1 MPQPQETQ
9 LAAQQISFLCVC
21 VSVHVCVVK
30 YWAWSLQQQGHKQ
43 SNTLSRPPLPPSP
56 PSFSFLGLV
65 RGLSSLVDVVQQSV
79 QQSRSHFVT
88 ESYLNS
94 LRFFLVLHKPC
105 SLATPIPWKPQN
117 HFKKLYSLAQLQT
130 LFFLRCEKQLCCS
143 GVSQD
148 ALRQLKKNFCLY
160 PLFNSKQLRIL
171 MDVFDTR
178 SQTATISFSK
188 SC

>member
-9 LAAQQISFLCVC
+9 LAAQQISFLCMCVC
-21 VSVHVCVVK
+21 VCVCGEVLGVV
-30 YWAWSLQQQGHKQ
+30 
-43 SNTLSRPPLPPSP
+43 PPAAGTQTVKHPFQASSS
-56 PSFSFLGLV
+56 SFSSILLLPGLV
-65 RGLSSLVDVVQQSV
+65 RGPSSLVDVVQQSV